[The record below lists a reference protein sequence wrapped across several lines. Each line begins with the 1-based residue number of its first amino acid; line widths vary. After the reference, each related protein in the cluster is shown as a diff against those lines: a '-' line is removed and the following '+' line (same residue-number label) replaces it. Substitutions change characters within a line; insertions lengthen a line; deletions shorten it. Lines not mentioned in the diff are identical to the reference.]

1 MSKGER
7 SVFQHLAK
15 ADGGRFTHLR
25 VFQTLLLA
33 FLLSIPFLSSSAA
46 ARAIYQSVDGA
57 RAVRLTGYIKTL
69 ALGVN
74 TSLAGT
80 DDTAEDFTRA
90 RLMLEG
96 DIGPQI
102 RWALHYEHSGL
113 INPAQGTTTGLFAG
127 QQSSDSGRFS
137 LLPLD
142 WTIQKS
148 GSLLWR
154 HELDRLNVRFTLS
167 TADVIIGRQAI
178 SWGVGR
184 IWTPSDLFVAFS
196 PVAIDREFKAGVDA
210 VSMKMP
216 LGAFSQLEVVYAAF
230 DDDFSTHD
238 AAVRI
243 QKTVGDF
250 VLGFMGGKFFRDAVI
265 GPFFDGELSG
275 MGVRGEFT
283 LTYDTSYTPHERRTF
298 IRGVSSVDYRFANG
312 LYTLLEYY
320 FNGFGEEDP
329 ADYPLLFNSARVARG
344 EIFNF
349 GRHYLGATLQ
359 YEPHPLVTTS
369 LTGLWNLLDQS
380 CLISPLLLV
389 SLSNE
394 ADLRAGAYF
403 PVGPSFIGSQVQ
415 SEFGLYPQVYYLELR
430 LYF

>member
-1 MSKGER
+1 VGE
-7 SVFQHLAK
+7 
-15 ADGGRFTHLR
+15 
-25 VFQTLLLA
+25 
-33 FLLSIPFLSSSAA
+33 
-46 ARAIYQSVDGA
+46 
-57 RAVRLTGYIKTL
+57 
-69 ALGVN
+69 
-74 TSLAGT
+74 
-80 DDTAEDFTRA
+80 
-90 RLMLEG
+90 
-96 DIGPQI
+96 
-102 RWALHYEHSGL
+102 
-113 INPAQGTTTGLFAG
+113 
-127 QQSSDSGRFS
+127 
-137 LLPLD
+137 
-142 WTIQKS
+142 
-148 GSLLWR
+148 
-154 HELDRLNVRFTLS
+154 
-167 TADVIIGRQAI
+167 
-178 SWGVGR
+178 
-184 IWTPSDLFVAFS
+184 
-196 PVAIDREFKAGVDA
+196 
-210 VSMKMP
+210 
-216 LGAFSQLEVVYAAF
+216 
-230 DDDFSTHD
+230 
-238 AAVRI
+238 
-243 QKTVGDF
+243 F